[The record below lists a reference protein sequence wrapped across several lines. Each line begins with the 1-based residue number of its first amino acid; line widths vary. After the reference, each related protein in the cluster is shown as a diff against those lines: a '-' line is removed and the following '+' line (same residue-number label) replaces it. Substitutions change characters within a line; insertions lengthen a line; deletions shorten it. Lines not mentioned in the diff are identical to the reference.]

1 MKLIIIGLLIIF
13 PKLIIAQ
20 DTIVYDTLFFNNESG
35 KRFEIIKMTGT
46 IENGFKIG
54 LWKSYY
60 DNGILKEQ
68 GEYTTLLKKDIK
80 IINHQDCNDCIID
93 EVAIRNK
100 LNEKYSI
107 ETGNWIYYYK
117 NGKIMQSGLY
127 IPIWKIDI
135 RWAEIIKD
143 DGSIENISSGI
154 PVYPQA
160 MQTGVWVFYDEDG
173 KVTYKTTYVEGEV
186 IENTNN

>member
-1 MKLIIIGLLIIF
+1 MKSIILILLIVYTKLIS
-13 PKLIIAQ
+13 AQ
-20 DTIVYDTLFFNNESG
+20 DTLICDTLFYNNESG
-35 KRFEIIKMTGT
+35 KKFEIIKMRGT
-46 IENGFKIG
+46 IKDGFKVG

-68 GEYTTLLKKDIK
+68 GEYTILLKKDIK

-93 EVAIRNK
+93 EVELRNK

-107 ETGNWIYYYK
+107 ETGNWVYYYK
-117 NGKIMQSGLY
+117 NGKIMQTGSYL
-127 IPIWKIDI
+127 PIWKIDI
-135 RWAEIIKD
+135 RWAEIVKD
-143 DGSIENISSGI
+143 DSSIENISSGI
-154 PVYPQA
+154 PAYPQA

-173 KVTYKTTYVEGEV
+173 KATYKTTYVEGEA